1 MQLKGSSAAPSGTY
15 HFGWCDLRYNW
26 DAPSPVFYTGK
37 SIASAFFHS
46 DRVRGRRVT
55 CDALLSCTP
64 EGFFKEEN
72 MLIIHFPLPDSCR
85 FETTG
90 FKACVSNLHA
100 STTFLDAPSLCLT
113 LNRPRK
119 LIYWCSVHPFAP
131 LGLREGGGSETV
143 ERLSRVKSDFFQ
155 HM

>member
-1 MQLKGSSAAPSGTY
+1 MQGKGSSAAPSGTNLVTRY
-15 HFGWCDLRYNW
+15 KRHFGWCDLRYNW

-64 EGFFKEEN
+64 EGFFLKEKN
-72 MLIIHFPLPDSCR
+72 MLIIRFPLPDSCR

-100 STTFLDAPSLCLT
+100 FHHLPGCSFSVSDTEQASAADLLMFSSSPCTSGVKGRRRLRDSWTFIQS
-113 LNRPRK
+113 
-119 LIYWCSVHPFAP
+119 
-131 LGLREGGGSETV
+131 
-143 ERLSRVKSDFFQ
+143 
-155 HM
+155 